1 MNIDDILKK
10 LDIDRLNEMQLNV
23 ARTISTT
30 DNDIIVLSPTG
41 SGKTL
46 AYLLPLIFQL
56 NPALDTLQMVVIVP
70 TRELAKQSVEVLHT
84 MGVPL
89 RGLALYGGRP
99 AMEEHREIIKARPQI
114 VFATPGRINDHIAK
128 GNINS
133 KGVCLLVIDEF
144 DKCLEM
150 GFNDEM
156 QKVIDKLPSVRRRI
170 LLSATDCEDIPNFV
184 NMHHAE
190 RVDYTEPDS
199 CITVSDRIKSFV
211 VKSKEKDKLET
222 LYRLLL
228 SFGEKSSIAFL
239 NYRNSVERTY
249 GFLQEKGF
257 VCSIYHGGLDQRQ
270 REDNLYKFSNGS
282 SSVLV
287 STDIASRGLD
297 IPDVDNIV
305 HYHLP
310 QGESEYTHRVGRTAR
325 WDAEGRTFI
334 LLGPQEQLP
343 EYVDQQMTEYT
354 IPDELP
360 QIPRPRMATIYIG
373 KGKKDKISKGDVLG
387 YLCKKCGLSGD
398 EIGRIDV
405 SDRFCYAAVLRA
417 KLKNVLRLAAGE
429 KIKGIKTVVEAVK

>member
-46 AYLLPLIFQL
+46 AYLLPSIFQL

-190 RVDYTEPDS
+190 
-199 CITVSDRIKSFV
+199 
-211 VKSKEKDKLET
+211 
-222 LYRLLL
+222 
-228 SFGEKSSIAFL
+228 
-239 NYRNSVERTY
+239 
-249 GFLQEKGF
+249 
-257 VCSIYHGGLDQRQ
+257 
-270 REDNLYKFSNGS
+270 KFCGQ
-282 SSVLV
+282 V
-287 STDIASRGLD
+287 
-297 IPDVDNIV
+297 
-305 HYHLP
+305 
-310 QGESEYTHRVGRTAR
+310 QGER
-325 WDAEGRTFI
+325 
-334 LLGPQEQLP
+334 
-343 EYVDQQMTEYT
+343 
-354 IPDELP
+354 
-360 QIPRPRMATIYIG
+360 
-373 KGKKDKISKGDVLG
+373 
-387 YLCKKCGLSGD
+387 
-398 EIGRIDV
+398 
-405 SDRFCYAAVLRA
+405 
-417 KLKNVLRLAAGE
+417 
-429 KIKGIKTVVEAVK
+429 